1 MGFPYGKQPEVNAS
15 VVLPAIANAVAPTL
29 VEGEAVVLSVDLNG
43 TLRTSAGGGGGGG
56 DASAAKQDTQITSL
70 QLLDDVVAT
79 AGSAIPTK
87 GNAAVGTDGTN
98 ARILKTDTN
107 GELQVDVL
115 SMPTVTVSGSIAAG
129 TAGTAS
135 ADVVSIQGI
144 ASMTPVQVDSELGA
158 AITAGAGMANP
169 TTAPVVAF
177 LASFDGSTWQRV
189 ERASDTDAVGT
200 SGNNIRVAA
209 MSYLY
214 NGTTY
219 DRMRGDTTNGLD
231 VDVTRIIPGTS
242 ATHLGKAE
250 DAAHAS
256 GDTGVM
262 ALGVRSA
269 SPSDRSA
276 GATDGDYEPLAV
288 NAAGD
293 TTYDRM
299 RGDTTNGLDVDV
311 TRIIPG
317 TSATHLG
324 KAEDADH
331 ASGDTGVMALGV
343 RSASPS
349 DRSAGATDGDYE
361 PFAVNAAGAVWTTPT
376 PTTVGGLS
384 LFRSLD
390 LDETEEDVKTSAGQV
405 YGWHY
410 SNRSAGERFLKFYN
424 ATAATVTV
432 GTTTPVI
439 TIPVAAGVASNVEFS
454 HGIAFSTAIC
464 AAVTTGIADNDVG
477 APGTNDFVLHVFY
490 K

>member
-43 TLRTSAGGGGGGG
+43 TLRTSSGGGGGGG

-276 GATDGDYEPLAV
+276 GATDGDYEP
-288 NAAGD
+288 
-293 TTYDRM
+293 
-299 RGDTTNGLDVDV
+299 
-311 TRIIPG
+311 
-317 TSATHLG
+317 
-324 KAEDADH
+324 
-331 ASGDTGVMALGV
+331 
-343 RSASPS
+343 
-349 DRSAGATDGDYE
+349 
-361 PFAVNAAGAVWTTPT
+361 FAVNAAGAVWTTPT

>member
-56 DASAAKQDTQITSL
+56 DATAARQDTQITSL

-79 AGSAIPTK
+79 TGSAITAK
-87 GNAAVGTDGTN
+87 GNAVAGTDGTN

-115 SMPTVTVSGSIAAG
+115 SMPTVTVSDSIAAG

-158 AITAGAGMANP
+158 AITAGTNMSNP

-189 ERASDTDAVGT
+189 ERVSDADAIAT
-200 SGNNIRVAA
+200 SGNNIRAA
-209 MSYLY
+209 SMAYLY

-250 DAAHAS
+250 DAAHTT

-262 ALGVRSA
+262 ALGVRA
-269 SPSDRSA
+269 ATPTDRSA
-276 GATDGDYEPLAV
+276 GP
-288 NAAGD
+288 
-293 TTYDRM
+293 
-299 RGDTTNGLDVDV
+299 
-311 TRIIPG
+311 
-317 TSATHLG
+317 
-324 KAEDADH
+324 
-331 ASGDTGVMALGV
+331 
-343 RSASPS
+343 
-349 DRSAGATDGDYE
+349 TDGDYE
-361 PFAVNAAGAVWTTPT
+361 PFAVNAAGAVWITPT
-376 PTTVGGLS
+376 PTTTGGLS

-390 LDETEEDVKTSAGQV
+390 LDETEEDVKTSAGQI

-424 ATAATVTV
+424 ATAANVTV

>member
-1 MGFPYGKQPEVNAS
+1 MVAEILTQVPMGYMGDPDDD
-15 VVLPAIANAVAPTL
+15 IA
-29 VEGEAVVLSVDLNG
+29 G
-43 TLRTSAGGGGGGG
+43 
-56 DASAAKQDTQITSL
+56 
-70 QLLDDVVAT
+70 
-79 AGSAIPTK
+79 
-87 GNAAVGTDGTN
+87 
-98 ARILKTDTN
+98 
-107 GELQVDVL
+107 
-115 SMPTVTVSGSIAAG
+115 
-129 TAGTAS
+129 
-135 ADVVSIQGI
+135 
-144 ASMTPVQVDSELGA
+144 
-158 AITAGAGMANP
+158 
-169 TTAPVVAF
+169 VVAF

-189 ERASDTDAVGT
+189 ERVSDTDAIGT

-250 DAAHAS
+250 DAA
-256 GDTGVM
+256 
-262 ALGVRSA
+262 
-269 SPSDRSA
+269 
-276 GATDGDYEPLAV
+276 
-288 NAAGD
+288 
-293 TTYDRM
+293 
-299 RGDTTNGLDVDV
+299 
-311 TRIIPG
+311 
-317 TSATHLG
+317 
-324 KAEDADH
+324 H